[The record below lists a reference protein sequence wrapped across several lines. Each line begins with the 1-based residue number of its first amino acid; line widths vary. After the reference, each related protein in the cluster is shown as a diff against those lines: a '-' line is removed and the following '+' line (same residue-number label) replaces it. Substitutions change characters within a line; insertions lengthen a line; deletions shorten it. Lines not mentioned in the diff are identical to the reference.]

1 MKDRLWG
8 LVRLLIIL
16 VGVGILVYPS
26 VSEYLSEKNSS
37 MAVSTYD
44 DSIRRMEQAH
54 MEELRAQAE
63 AYNQRLAENNGF
75 SKPALDEYNNPIT
88 PEDYWD
94 ILDVDGNG
102 MMGYISIPRINV
114 TIPVY
119 HGTSE
124 EVLQVAVGHMQNTSL
139 PVGGENTHAVLSG
152 HRGLPSKALF
162 TDLDQVQVG
171 DLFSLT
177 VLNETLYYRV
187 DQILTVLP
195 NETDALAIEK
205 GKDYVTLV
213 TCTPYGVN
221 SHRLCMVA
229 TLEESQGELQYQTLP
244 AYSFADCDW
253 TQCSASQLRE
263 KALQLAPNAQKRK
276 DFAATQQ
283 TDANGTVI
291 FRDLTPGLYLVI
303 RTKPASENTAYTSD
317 PFLVS
322 IPTVVNGT
330 SAYQVVA
337 EPKFSWDSK
346 PSKPA
351 VPSLKPDSSLPQTG
365 QLNWPIPILIAMGL
379 SLILLGGWLQRKS
392 DHEK

>member
-8 LVRLLIIL
+8 LARLLIIL

-26 VSEYLSEKNSS
+26 MSEYLSEKNSS
-37 MAVSTYD
+37 VAVSTYD
-44 DSIRRMEQAH
+44 DSIRRMEQARI
-54 MEELRAQAE
+54 EELRAQAE
-63 AYNQRLAENNGF
+63 AYNQRLAESNGF

-187 DQILTVLP
+187 DQILTILP
-195 NETDALAIEK
+195 NETDELAIEK

-221 SHRLCMVA
+221 SHRLLVRGA
-229 TLEESQGELQYQTLP
+229 RIDYTPE
-244 AYSFADCDW
+244 
-253 TQCSASQLRE
+253 
-263 KALQLAPNAQKRK
+263 
-276 DFAATQQ
+276 
-283 TDANGTVI
+283 NGTAAAEAEAELSAWMKMPMQY
-291 FRDLTPGLYLVI
+291 RHLLLGL
-303 RTKPASENTAYTSD
+303 
-317 PFLVS
+317 
-322 IPTVVNGT
+322 
-330 SAYQVVA
+330 
-337 EPKFSWDSK
+337 
-346 PSKPA
+346 A
-351 VPSLKPDSSLPQTG
+351 VLAG
-365 QLNWPIPILIAMGL
+365 
-379 SLILLGGWLQRKS
+379 ILLLRALVVWIRK
-392 DHEK
+392 KFR

>member
-1 MKDRLWG
+1 MAYLNAMTADSAELNTFAATAAKYKTAHSIADTKTATG
-8 LVRLLIIL
+8 DDNNTATFEELVPGYYL
-16 VGVGILVYPS
+16 VQPDKGSTSATRKTDAMLVNVPSDKAATLQLKSEYPS

-37 MAVSTYD
+37 VAVSTYD
-44 DSIRRMEQAH
+44 DSIRRMEQAR

-63 AYNQRLAENNGF
+63 AYNQRLAESNGF

-221 SHRLCMVA
+221 SHRLLVRG
-229 TLEESQGELQYQTLP
+229 TRIDYTPE
-244 AYSFADCDW
+244 
-253 TQCSASQLRE
+253 
-263 KALQLAPNAQKRK
+263 
-276 DFAATQQ
+276 
-283 TDANGTVI
+283 NGTAAAETEAELSAWMKI
-291 FRDLTPGLYLVI
+291 PMQYRHLLLGL
-303 RTKPASENTAYTSD
+303 
-317 PFLVS
+317 
-322 IPTVVNGT
+322 
-330 SAYQVVA
+330 
-337 EPKFSWDSK
+337 
-346 PSKPA
+346 A
-351 VPSLKPDSSLPQTG
+351 VLAG
-365 QLNWPIPILIAMGL
+365 
-379 SLILLGGWLQRKS
+379 ILLLRALVVWIRK
-392 DHEK
+392 KFR

>member
-8 LVRLLIIL
+8 LARLLIIL

-26 VSEYLSEKNSS
+26 VSEYLFEKNSS
-37 MAVSTYD
+37 VAVSTYD
-44 DSIRRMEQAH
+44 DSIRRMEQTR
-54 MEELRAQAE
+54 MDELRAQAE
-63 AYNQRLAENNGF
+63 AYNQRLAEDNGF

-94 ILDVDGNG
+94 ILDIDDNG

-114 TIPVY
+114 TIPMY

-124 EVLQVAVGHMQNTSL
+124 EVLQVAVGHLQNTSL

-195 NETDALAIEK
+195 NETDALAIVK

-221 SHRLCMVA
+221 SHRLLVRGA
-229 TLEESQGELQYQTLP
+229 RIDYTPE
-244 AYSFADCDW
+244 
-253 TQCSASQLRE
+253 
-263 KALQLAPNAQKRK
+263 
-276 DFAATQQ
+276 
-283 TDANGTVI
+283 NGTAAVEAEAELSVWMKMPMQY
-291 FRDLTPGLYLVI
+291 RHLLLGL
-303 RTKPASENTAYTSD
+303 
-317 PFLVS
+317 
-322 IPTVVNGT
+322 
-330 SAYQVVA
+330 
-337 EPKFSWDSK
+337 
-346 PSKPA
+346 A
-351 VPSLKPDSSLPQTG
+351 VLAG
-365 QLNWPIPILIAMGL
+365 
-379 SLILLGGWLQRKS
+379 ILLLRALVVWIRK
-392 DHEK
+392 KFR

>member
-1 MKDRLWG
+1 MKDRLLG
-8 LVRLLIIL
+8 LARLLIIL

-37 MAVSTYD
+37 VAVSTYD
-44 DSIRRMEQAH
+44 DSIRRMEQARI
-54 MEELRAQAE
+54 EELRAQAE
-63 AYNQRLAENNGF
+63 AYNQRLAESNGF

-124 EVLQVAVGHMQNTSL
+124 EVLQVAVGHLQNTSL

-152 HRGLPSKALF
+152 HRGLPSQALF

-221 SHRLCMVA
+221 SHRLLVRGA
-229 TLEESQGELQYQTLP
+229 RIDYTPE
-244 AYSFADCDW
+244 
-253 TQCSASQLRE
+253 
-263 KALQLAPNAQKRK
+263 
-276 DFAATQQ
+276 
-283 TDANGTVI
+283 NGTAAAEAEAELSAWMKMPMQY
-291 FRDLTPGLYLVI
+291 RHLLLGL
-303 RTKPASENTAYTSD
+303 
-317 PFLVS
+317 
-322 IPTVVNGT
+322 
-330 SAYQVVA
+330 
-337 EPKFSWDSK
+337 
-346 PSKPA
+346 A
-351 VPSLKPDSSLPQTG
+351 VLAG
-365 QLNWPIPILIAMGL
+365 
-379 SLILLGGWLQRKS
+379 ILLLRALVVWIRK
-392 DHEK
+392 KFR